1 MRPQTTRPIRVR
13 LAAARAGAVLTALAI
28 VAMGPTVA
36 DASAKSAHRASTA
49 RVVTVDGG
57 AIRGAAVSG
66 GYVFKGVPYA
76 APPTG
81 DLRWR
86 PPAPVTHWQGVRDA
100 TQFGAGC
107 PQQLSTFATP
117 PFSEDCL
124 FLNVYTTSLHRE
136 DGDGRPVIVWI
147 HGGGWTQGDGRGF
160 DGTKLAQDGVVVVT
174 INYRL
179 GALGWLAHPALAAQP
194 GGSTGNY
201 GQMDQQAALRWVQRN
216 IRQFGGDPYN
226 VTIAGQSAGALS
238 VLAHLISPGSRGLFQ
253 RAIVQS
259 GSFALTQLSLAQGE
273 AFGEAF
279 ASSVGCGSQ
288 SADCLRQL
296 PVSTLLDNFPG
307 AAIPGIV
314 DGAVIKES
322 FGTALAAG
330 RFARVPVLN
339 GITHDEQ
346 RVFVFGLQLTVTGGF
361 FVPIPV
367 PWDQITAQNYQSVIS
382 AVLGVS
388 AARAGAIAA
397 EYPVG
402 AYPLPAIAFSTLDS
416 DAWWACPAL
425 QMDVWTSKRVPTF
438 AYEFDDDNAPARY
451 FPNFPP
457 PVAAATHLSELPY
470 IFDLNDAPNQT
481 PLSPDQLT
489 LAASIRAAWASFA
502 ATGDPAE
509 ESNVRWP
516 SFGVEHRQQILSLLA
531 PQPNVVE
538 DFASRHH
545 CAFWAGAQ

>member
-1 MRPQTTRPIRVR
+1 MNMRTRSRGETGVI
-13 LAAARAGAVLTALAI
+13 RAGAAITALAI
-28 VAMGPTVA
+28 AVIGAPLA
-36 DASAKSAHRASTA
+36 DASTQS
-49 RVVTVDGG
+49 VVQTTIPHPVVVVDGG
-57 AIRGAAVSG
+57 PILGVATST
-66 GYVFKGVPYA
+66 GYVFRGVPYA
-76 APPTG
+76 APPTA

-86 PPAPVTHWQGVRDA
+86 PPAPVTPWQGVRDT

-124 FLNVYTTSLHRE
+124 FLNVYTTSLHSE
-136 DGDGRPVIVWI
+136 DGNGRPVIVWI

-160 DGTKLAQDGVVVVT
+160 DGMKLAQDGVVVVT

-179 GALGWLAHPALAAQP
+179 GALGWLAHPALAASP
-194 GGSTGNY
+194 SGPAGNY

-216 IRQFGGDPYN
+216 IARFGGDPEN

-253 RAIVQS
+253 RAIVES
-259 GSFALTQLSLAQGE
+259 GSFALNQLSLAQAE
-273 AFGEAF
+273 AFGENF
-279 ASSVGCGSQ
+279 ANVSGCADQ
-288 SADCLRQL
+288 SAACLRSL
-296 PVSTLLDNFPG
+296 PVTTLLSNFPG
-307 AAIPGIV
+307 AAIPGVV
-314 DGAVIKES
+314 DGAVIPES

-367 PWDQITAQNYQSVIS
+367 PWYQITAQNYQSVIS

-402 AYPLPAIAFSTLDS
+402 SYPLPAIAFSTLDS

-425 QMDVWTSKRVPTF
+425 QMDVWTSKRVATF

-481 PLSPDQLT
+481 PLTPDQEA
-489 LAASIRAAWASFA
+489 LATSMRAAWASFA
-502 ATGDPAE
+502 STGDPAQ
-509 ESNVRWP
+509 ESNLQWP
-516 SFGVEHRQQILSLLA
+516 SFGGQSGAKVLSLV
-531 PQPNVVE
+531 PTQPVVIS

-545 CAFWAGAQ
+545 CAFWAAAQ